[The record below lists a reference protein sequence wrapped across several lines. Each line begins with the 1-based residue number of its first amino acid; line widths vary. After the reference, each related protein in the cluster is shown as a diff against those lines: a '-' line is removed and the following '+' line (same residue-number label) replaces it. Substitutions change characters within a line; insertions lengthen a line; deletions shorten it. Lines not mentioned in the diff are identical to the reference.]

1 MTPNLP
7 DNWIKYFE
15 LQDEWAINQSKLY
28 NGDLRDMESSQC
40 KNCIGGGG
48 CLWCI
53 VKAHAS
59 SGIRI
64 PLLTGDRNWE
74 KDSADEYE
82 SISSSDDTPS
92 VYNSEERVPSL
103 SEETR
108 DPDNNQS
115 SPDEDSESLDEENC
129 SFEEDSSSG
138 SQAESSELDMDRNN
152 FDLFIL
158 QQSSKRGCE
167 TCGKLLQYLLPF
179 LDLWPNRVDDG
190 SICWHKGELQW
201 RIEETV
207 GEENG
212 SWSRF
217 HERTF
222 SIFYPSRNEIK
233 EKVHPMEKCLLNLPR
248 QTWSLSCFDKLLAWC
263 QTCTEN
269 HSRCGVQ
276 SDTVLPN
283 RVLYIKYGLEG
294 LHVKLVEGTGKVGR
308 YICLSHCWGI
318 LGATQPLRLTKKNKP
333 LFEKELPLL
342 SMPQTFR
349 DVLPL
354 VRRLGISYLW
364 IDSLCILQDD
374 NYDWHR
380 EAAAMSSVYQNSW
393 LTIAATASSNSNEG
407 LYRVLDKYHYSARLK
422 ELRSIRL
429 NLEHPF
435 DGKPW
440 ETKTFPL
447 LSRGWAFQE
456 RLLPP
461 RVVHFTQHEL
471 IFECREGFWC
481 ECGIYKTHGC
491 NQTTP
496 KLSYNQMI
504 TKVGLENSE
513 RWHDIVSE
521 YSRLDL
527 SFYKD
532 RLPAISGIAKHL
544 QSTSRQELGKYLAG
558 LWEGSLEF
566 DLLWYSSHLRLLDR
580 PQPKS
585 APSWSWAATKGRIG
599 YEKSTSLYRS
609 GQHAM
614 KVLGHN
620 ISPLGPDTFG
630 ELRFGHL
637 IISGF
642 VARGWIT
649 YYFNDEIAWTEVNIQ
664 GISPRIMFTSDYNLR
679 TPGEAFVQPGEISF
693 LMTGID
699 VGAASR
705 EDRFSLFLGLR
716 YIDPTL
722 NHFERIGIG
731 YAPKRLFDEDWT
743 KAWAEE
749 RVITL
754 V

>member
-1 MTPNLP
+1 M
-7 DNWIKYFE
+7 
-15 LQDEWAINQSKLY
+15 
-28 NGDLRDMESSQC
+28 
-40 KNCIGGGG
+40 
-48 CLWCI
+48 
-53 VKAHAS
+53 
-59 SGIRI
+59 
-64 PLLTGDRNWE
+64 DRNW
-74 KDSADEYE
+74 
-82 SISSSDDTPS
+82 
-92 VYNSEERVPSL
+92 
-103 SEETR
+103 
-108 DPDNNQS
+108 
-115 SPDEDSESLDEENC
+115 
-129 SFEEDSSSG
+129 
-138 SQAESSELDMDRNN
+138 

-167 TCGKLLQYLLPF
+167 TCGKILQYLLPF
-179 LDLWPNRVDDG
+179 LNLWPNRVNDG
-190 SICWHKGELQW
+190 SMCWHKGELQW
-201 RIEETV
+201 RIKET
-207 GEENG
+207 GEEENG
-212 SWSRF
+212 SWSKV

-222 SIFYPSRNEIK
+222 SIFYPGGNEIK
-233 EKVHPMEKCLLNLPR
+233 EKGESFACGRIASHILTERNIVHPMEKCLSNLSR

-283 RVLYIKYGLEG
+283 RVLYIKYDPEG

-318 LGATQPLRLTKKNKP
+318 LGATQPVRLTKENKP

-407 LYRVLDKYHYSARLK
+407 LYRVLDKYHYSTKLK
-422 ELRSIRL
+422 EFRSIRL

-440 ETKTFPL
+440 GTKTFPL
-447 LSRGWAFQE
+447 LSRGWVFQE

-481 ECGIYKTHGC
+481 ECGIYKSHGY

-504 TKVGLENSE
+504 TKVGPENSE

-527 SFYKD
+527 SFDKD

-544 QSTSRQELGKYLAG
+544 QSTSKQELGKYLAG

-566 DLLWYSSHLRLLDR
+566 DLLWYALHLPRVLNR

-585 APSWSWAATKGRIG
+585 APSWSWASVKGKIG

-649 YYFNDEIAWTEVNIQ
+649 YYSREEPIGEVWYEVNIQ
-664 GISPRIMFTSDYNLR
+664 GISPRVSFTQDYSLR
-679 TPGEAFVQPGEISF
+679 TPGEAFVQPGEMSF
-693 LMTGID
+693 LMMGID
-699 VGAASR
+699 VDAASR

-716 YIDPTL
+716 CIDPIL

-731 YAPKRLFDEDWT
+731 YAPKGLFDEDWT

-754 V
+754 A